1 MELAS
6 QPMRNCWV
14 AEAYEP
20 FLLGLSSKK
29 HQILDVVPESSI
41 LPNDVEVNK
50 MRRRIVGTI
59 SISPHKSHDNCGW
72 LNRLAVT
79 TTYDFEKVAEPL
91 ISRALKHGYDVDME
105 SIEATTTE
113 CQSDFREVLLKM
125 GFAMKQIY
133 HKQVMGSNSLRVMK
147 SEMGID
153 LVTWANNTKNK

>member
-6 QPMRNCWV
+6 LPMRNCWV

-20 FLLGLSSKK
+20 FLLGLSAKK
-29 HQILDVVPESSI
+29 QQILDVVPEHSI

-59 SISPHKSHDNCGW
+59 SISAHKSHDNCGW
-72 LNRLAVT
+72 INRLAVN
-79 TTYDFEKVAEPL
+79 TTYDFDKVAEPL
-91 ISRALKHGYDVDME
+91 ISRSLKHGYDMGME

-113 CQSDFREVLLKM
+113 CQFDFRELLLKM
-125 GFAMKQIY
+125 GFTMKQIY

-153 LVTWANNTKNK
+153 LVTWANTKNK